1 MMPAAKPDAR
11 AGRSPLRPARVHKGQ
26 RVLCV
31 GRRVECFCCAGSRL
45 DPYGLCNECGGLGTR
60 LVIERVVRS

>member
-1 MMPAAKPDAR
+1 MAVQRIAR
-11 AGRSPLRPARVHKGQ
+11 GNPARKVAGGTQ

-31 GRRVECFCCAGSRL
+31 GRRVECFCCAGSRASL